1 MNRFLL
7 SKSLI
12 PIKKKSPLSLNLP
25 RIPKFNNETLP
36 EVVVLKIGGEVATD
50 HVDDLRRQVSS
61 FSHITQFLN
70 FSKFLNFVAYMSLCS
85 ATVSYEGGGM
95 RFHVVLTISRS

>member
-1 MNRFLL
+1 MNRYLL

-50 HVDDLRRQVSS
+50 HVDDLREA
-61 FSHITQFLN
+61 H
-70 FSKFLNFVAYMSLCS
+70 
-85 ATVSYEGGGM
+85 
-95 RFHVVLTISRS
+95 

>member
-1 MNRFLL
+1 MNRYLL

-50 HVDDLRRQVSS
+50 HVDDLRRQVSFF

-70 FSKFLNFVAYMSLCS
+70 FFEIFDIFLIYALILC
-85 ATVSYEGGGM
+85 
-95 RFHVVLTISRS
+95 

>member
-1 MNRFLL
+1 MNRYLL

-25 RIPKFNNETLP
+25 RIPKFNNEKLP

-50 HVDDLRRQVSS
+50 HVEDLRRQVSS
-61 FSHITQFLN
+61 SLSITHKSSIIQI
-70 FSKFLNFVAYMSLCS
+70 
-85 ATVSYEGGGM
+85 
-95 RFHVVLTISRS
+95 LTFCGICALM